1 MPGAAARQI
10 DYLMSMRLQI
20 IAIGTKMP
28 SWVEAG
34 CQEYLKRL
42 PRDFSVEFKPLP
54 LTARGRNTPAKVA
67 IDKEGE
73 QILAAIRDNHWV
85 VALERNGRNWSTE
98 QTAQQVEQW
107 QMRGQPVSL
116 LIGGPD
122 GLSAA
127 CLERADQLWSLSA
140 LTLPHP
146 LVRVV
151 VVEQLYRVW
160 SLLNRHPY
168 HK

>member
-1 MPGAAARQI
+1 
-10 DYLMSMRLQI
+10 MRIQV

-28 SWVEAG
+28 AWVEAG

-42 PRDFSVEFKPLP
+42 PRDFAVEFKTLP
-54 LTARGRNTPAKVA
+54 LAQRSKNTSTEA
-67 IDKEGE
+67 IKEKEGE
-73 QILAAIRDNHWV
+73 QMLAVLDANHWV
-85 VALERNGRNWSTE
+85 VALDPKGKAWTTE
-98 QTAQQVEQW
+98 QAAQQVADW
-107 QMRGQPVSL
+107 QMRGRPVSL

-122 GLSAA
+122 GLSPA
-127 CLERADQLWSLSA
+127 CLKRADQLWSLSA

-151 VVEQLYRVW
+151 IAEQLYRVW
-160 SLLNRHPY
+160 SLLNHHPY